1 MKKGTVS
8 VGMGCFRSIFD
19 MLDCY
24 ITMRFLKADFV
35 LLISSISFKVSL
47 EKEKEAKAMK
57 LGKLS

>member
-1 MKKGTVS
+1 
-8 VGMGCFRSIFD
+8 MGCFRSILD
-19 MLDCY
+19 MLDCD

-35 LLISSISFKVSL
+35 LLISSMSFKVSL